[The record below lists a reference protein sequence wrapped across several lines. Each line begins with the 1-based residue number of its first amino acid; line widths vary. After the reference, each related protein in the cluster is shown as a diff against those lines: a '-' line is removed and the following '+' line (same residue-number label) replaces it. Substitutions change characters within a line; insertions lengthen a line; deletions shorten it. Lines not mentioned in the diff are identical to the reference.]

1 MKSWEEVK
9 ECIVQDRFSNVD
21 SKLTNPEYIDFM
33 ESLTEYIKDVLK
45 SIGAKY
51 VKHKFT
57 EYRLAVLIEY
67 KNKLYVLEHSNWSA
81 GYSIIICED
90 ESVFDTNK
98 SLWFYGKHT
107 SGSFNYDDPKL
118 ILQGVK
124 FPNHAKYQVGDTVCI
139 QSKSVYRYYSSCS
152 DPNGKLAKVTRVT
165 YSANSIDY
173 TVELLMRSKTLNDT
187 TRVYSESSLRK
198 IRGGV

>member
-1 MKSWEEVK
+1 MKPWKEVK
-9 ECIVQDRFSNVD
+9 ECIIHDKFSNVD

-33 ESLTEYIKDVLK
+33 ESLIEYIKNGLK

-51 VKHKFT
+51 LKHSFN

-67 KNKLYVLEHSNWSA
+67 KNKLYVLEHANWYT
-81 GYSIIICED
+81 GYDISICED

-107 SGSFNYDDPKL
+107 SGSFNYDDPEL

-139 QSKSVYRYYSSCS
+139 QSKSNYVYYGRGN
-152 DPNGKLAKVTRVT
+152 NGKLAKITRIT
-165 YSANSIDY
+165 YNSNSIDY
-173 TVELLMRSKTLNDT
+173 TIQLLMRSKTLNDT
-187 TRVYSESSLRK
+187 TYVYSESSLRRIK
-198 IRGGV
+198 GGI